1 LKILP
6 NGRSRDSFSTGYTA
20 NKQVFPKVN
29 KGPTYLGARDTQ
41 EADRHE
47 HTSNRH
53 LVVAKLDSVE
63 ILHAETVRRDE
74 AVERKNLVH
83 LNRSNESAAT
93 LSDNVRDYKMSA
105 ARLQG
110 SISTKL
116 TRRYMGQL

>member
-1 LKILP
+1 M
-6 NGRSRDSFSTGYTA
+6 
-20 NKQVFPKVN
+20 N
-29 KGPTYLGARDTQ
+29 KGPTYLGVRDTH
-41 EADRHE
+41 EADGHE
-47 HTSNRH
+47 YTSNCQ
-53 LVVAKLDSVE
+53 LVVTKHDCIE